1 VRPATLTEVARAMGA
16 DLPAPD
22 ANALVGGAAID
33 SRKVREGDL
42 FFAMRGRTDGADFAP
57 EAHLRGA
64 VATVATRPLEVPTLV
79 VDDPEV
85 ALQRLARWTLVRQ
98 DAPSPTVVGITGT
111 VGKTTAK
118 DALATI
124 LRHSG
129 KRVSATA
136 GNLNNELGLP
146 LTVLSADPRTDFLVL
161 EMGATHA
168 GDIEHLCGIAPPEVG
183 ILTAI
188 SPVHLDSFG
197 SLEGLAAAKGELA
210 LALSESGTLVAP
222 LNAPERATGSGR
234 KLGRRITF
242 SREGDE
248 VDADLVASGIEGRED
263 GLRFVATM
271 GGESVEVRSPVFG
284 THLVEPLLASLG
296 GALAL
301 GLDLNLAAR
310 GLSRLRRTGLR
321 GDVYR
326 LRDDIVVYDDSY
338 NASPAAVAAVL
349 RYGAEQ
355 ATGQRRRLVVV
366 LGGMFELG
374 PCAREYHREAG
385 KLAEEVGVDLLACV
399 GDEARWY
406 AEAFGGKTLFYDD
419 AATAAQTLRDELQAG
434 DYLVVKGSRGVGLD
448 TLTRKLRE
456 SLALV

>member
-1 VRPATLTEVARAMGA
+1 VRPATLTEVARAIGA
-16 DLPAPD
+16 DLPTAHAD
-22 ANALVGGAAID
+22 ALVARAAID

-64 VATVATRPLEVPTLV
+64 VATVATRPLDVPTLV
-79 VDDPEV
+79 VEDSEK
-85 ALQRLARWTLVRQ
+85 ALQRLARWTLVRP

-111 VGKTTAK
+111 VGKTTTK

-129 KRVSATA
+129 KRISATE

-146 LTVLSADPRTDFLVL
+146 LTVLSADPRTEVLVL

-168 GDIEHLCGIAPPEVG
+168 GDIETLCGIAPPEIG

-210 LALSESGTLVAP
+210 LALPETGTLVAP
-222 LNAPERATGSGR
+222 VNAPERATGSGR
-234 KLGRRITF
+234 NLGRRITF
-242 SREGDE
+242 AREG
-248 VDADLVASGIEGRED
+248 DADLVASGIEGREE
-263 GLRFVATM
+263 GLRFVATIDR
-271 GGESVEVRSPVFG
+271 ESAEIRSPVFG
-284 THLVEPLLASLG
+284 THLVEPLLAALG
-296 GALAL
+296 GALTL
-301 GLDLNLAAR
+301 GLDLEVAAG

-326 LRDDIVVYDDSY
+326 LKDDIVVYDDSY

-349 RYGAEQ
+349 EYGAVQ
-355 ATGQRRRLVVV
+355 ATQQGRRLVVV

-385 KLAEEVGVDLLACV
+385 KLADEVGVDLLVCV

-406 AEAFGGKTLFYDD
+406 AEAFGGKTLFYED
-419 AATAAQTLRDELQAG
+419 AATAAESLRDELRGG
-434 DYLVVKGSRGVGLD
+434 DYLIVKGSRRVELD

>member
-1 VRPATLTEVARAMGA
+1 MRPATLTEVARAMGA
-16 DLPAPD
+16 DLPTTH
-22 ANALVGGAAID
+22 ANTLVGGAAID

-42 FFAMRGRTDGADFAP
+42 FFAMRGRTEGADFAP

-64 VATVATRPLEVPTLV
+64 VATVATRPLDVPTLV
-79 VDDPEV
+79 VDDPV
-85 ALQRLARWTLVRQ
+85 KALQRLARWTLIRP

-111 VGKTTAK
+111 VGKTTTK

-136 GNLNNELGLP
+136 GNLNNEIGLP
-146 LTVLSADPRTDFLVL
+146 LTVLSADPRTEILVL
-161 EMGATHA
+161 EMGATHS
-168 GDIEHLCGIAPPEVG
+168 GDIEYLCGIAQPEVG

-197 SLEGLAAAKGELA
+197 SLEALAAAKGELA
-210 LALSESGTLVAP
+210 LALPESGTLVAP
-222 LNAPERATGSGR
+222 RDAPEGATGSGR
-234 KLGRRITF
+234 TLGRRLTF
-242 SREGDE
+242 ARQGE
-248 VDADLVASGIEGRED
+248 ADLVASGIEGRED
-263 GLRFVATM
+263 GLRFHATI
-271 GGESVEVRSPVFG
+271 GGESAEVRSPVFG
-284 THLVEPLLASLG
+284 THLVEPLLASMA

-301 GLDLNLAAR
+301 GLDLDVAIR

-326 LRDDIVVYDDSY
+326 LRDDIIVYDDSY

-349 RYGAEQ
+349 EYGAEQ
-355 ATGQRRRLVVV
+355 ATQQDRRLVVV

-385 KLAEEVGVDLLACV
+385 KLAEEVGVDLLVCV

-406 AEAFGGKTLFYDD
+406 AEAFGGKTLFYED
-419 AATAAQTLRDELQAG
+419 AATAADSLREELQGG

-448 TLTRKLRE
+448 ALTRKLRE

>member
-1 VRPATLTEVARAMGA
+1 MRPATLTEVARAIGA
-16 DLPAPD
+16 DLPTAHAD
-22 ANALVGGAAID
+22 ALVARAAID

-42 FFAMRGRTDGADFAP
+42 FFAMRGRTDGVDFAP

-64 VATVATRPLEVPTLV
+64 VATVATRPLDVPTLV
-79 VDDPEV
+79 VEDSEK
-85 ALQRLARWTLVRQ
+85 ALQRLARWTLVRP

-111 VGKTTAK
+111 VGKTTTK

-129 KRVSATA
+129 KRISATE

-146 LTVLSADPRTDFLVL
+146 LTVLSADPRTEVLVL

-168 GDIEHLCGIAPPEVG
+168 GDIETLCSIAPPEIG

-197 SLEGLAAAKGELA
+197 SLAGLAAAKGELA
-210 LALSESGTLVAP
+210 LALPETGTLVAP
-222 LNAPERATGSGR
+222 VNAPERATGSGR
-234 KLGRRITF
+234 NLGRRITF
-242 SREGDE
+242 AREG
-248 VDADLVASGIEGRED
+248 DADLVASGIEGREE
-263 GLRFVATM
+263 GLRFVATIDR
-271 GGESVEVRSPVFG
+271 ESAEIRSPVFG
-284 THLVEPLLASLG
+284 THLVEPLLAALG

-301 GLDLNLAAR
+301 GLDLELAAG

-326 LRDDIVVYDDSY
+326 LKDDIVVYDDSY

-349 RYGAEQ
+349 EYGAEQ
-355 ATGQRRRLVVV
+355 ATQQGRRLVVV

-385 KLAEEVGVDLLACV
+385 KLADEVGVDLLVCV

-406 AEAFGGKTLFYDD
+406 AEAFGGKTLFYED
-419 AATAAQTLRDELQAG
+419 AATAAESLRDELRGG
-434 DYLVVKGSRGVGLD
+434 DYLIVKGSRGVELD